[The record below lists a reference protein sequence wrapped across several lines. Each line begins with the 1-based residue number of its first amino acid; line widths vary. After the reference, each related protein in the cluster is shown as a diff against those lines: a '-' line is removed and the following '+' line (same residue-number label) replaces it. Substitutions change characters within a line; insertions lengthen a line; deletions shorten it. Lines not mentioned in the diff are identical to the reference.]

1 MPKAPRAAF
10 VALSTLLR
18 RRFPDLEDPSAL
30 IRLGLVLVDDAP
42 RSNPSTLVR
51 ADAAIR
57 VLHRR
62 PLRGTQ
68 KLSGGLA
75 HLGVTVDGAAALDLG
90 ASAGGFTQALL
101 DAGARRVYAVDVG
114 VGQLRGSLRNDPR
127 VRNLERT
134 NLAMLD
140 REAIDEPVD
149 LVTVDLSYL
158 RVADALAQ
166 LRGELFATD
175 ARLVA
180 LIKPTFELKS
190 GTLAAGP
197 HEVASALAVAR
208 EALEPTG
215 WRHVRDV
222 PSTVRGA
229 RGAIEA
235 FLLAE
240 RR

>member
-1 MPKAPRAAF
+1 VPKAPF

-18 RRFPDLEDPSAL
+18 RRFPHLENPSAL
-30 IRLGLVLVDDAP
+30 IRMGLVLVDNAP

-57 VLHRR
+57 VLRRR
-62 PLRGTQ
+62 PLRGTR
-68 KLSGGLA
+68 KLAAALA
-75 HLGVTVDGAAALDLG
+75 SLGVTVHGGVALDLG

-114 VGQLRGSLRNDPR
+114 VGQLRGSLRNDPK

-134 NLAMLD
+134 NLSTLD
-140 REAIDEPVD
+140 REVIDEPVD

-158 RVADALAQ
+158 RVSDALVQ
-166 LRGELFATD
+166 LRGDLFAAD

-180 LIKPTFELKS
+180 LIKPTFELKAGS
-190 GTLAAGP
+190 LAAGP
-197 HEVASALAVAR
+197 RDVASALAIAR
-208 EALEPTG
+208 DALEPSG

-222 PSTVRGA
+222 PSPVPGS

-235 FLLAE
+235 FLFAE